1 MKTKTTQTITIITP
15 KPWQGSII
23 VPAGR
28 YYLGDPCY
36 VIRDNDWIPLLEN
49 CNYFIDQPVGYIG
62 GYEIV
67 AFSTKHGDGVYFD
80 KGGRKYGVDA
90 GLIGL
95 VPVAYGGREHQNRE
109 VEFESPTLCWND
121 DGVLHFGRITINTNL
136 VSEDEDE

>member
-1 MKTKTTQTITIITP
+1 MKTIIKTKTSFEVTI
-15 KPWQGSII
+15 
-23 VPAGR
+23 PAGR

-36 VIRDNDWIPLLEN
+36 VIRDDDWIPLLEN
-49 CNYFIDQPVGYIG
+49 CDYFRNPVGEVG
-62 GYEIV
+62 GYQIL
-67 AFSTKHGDGVYFD
+67 AFGTKHGDGVYFD